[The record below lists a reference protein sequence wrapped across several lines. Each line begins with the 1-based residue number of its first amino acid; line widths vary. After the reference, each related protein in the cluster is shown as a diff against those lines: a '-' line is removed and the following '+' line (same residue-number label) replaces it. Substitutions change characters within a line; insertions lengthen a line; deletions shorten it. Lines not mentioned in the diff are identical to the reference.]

1 MQFEGTMIDVYAFP
15 ITAPTGD
22 TEALCHFTGRK
33 WYSGMTRI
41 HVRNCWKDIGLDPES
56 QRCFIEYRTIDFTY
70 MTVVVNLVFV

>member
-1 MQFEGTMIDVYAFP
+1 MQFEGTMIDVHASP
-15 ITAPTGD
+15 ITTPTGD

-41 HVRNCWKDIGLDPES
+41 HVRNWDIGLDPET
-56 QRCFIEYRTIDFTY
+56 QRRFMEYRTIGSTY